1 MAVIK
6 SIIVL
11 CFLVSMTIVV
21 EVNCFKDSHHYP
33 CSWVGK
39 TFKVSEGNVSIGV
52 WDFDFTGKGSMLDML
67 GEVLQLECVKIEGQF
82 IILRKI
88 GTDMTSCMSIYN
100 VTGDAFK
107 FYYSKNYM
115 NKPLDTLSQPNS
127 MCDICRDFVPYIAR
141 VNGKADGLVKLTP
154 PCLYP
159 KGCNVKDKK
168 AVCKGNKEQKIDE
181 GVCDRTPPKIP
192 MMPMD
197 KSMMPMDKSMMPM
210 DKSMMQRMKSM
221 MPMDKS
227 MMPMDKSMMPMDK
240 SMMPMDKSM
249 MPMDKSMMPMDKS
262 MKSMDKSMMQRMKS
276 MMKIW

>member
-181 GVCDRTPPKIP
+181 GVCDRTPPK
-192 MMPMD
+192 MP
-197 KSMMPMDKSMMPM
+197 MMPMDKSMMPM